1 MKYRSDILE
10 VIHES
15 ASEKFKIGAIS
26 EERMREY
33 DEMCLSS
40 ETGADEISAAQK
52 TKTEHADL
60 AAV

>member
-33 DEMCLSS
+33 DKMCLSS
-40 ETGADEISAAQK
+40 ETGADEASAAQK
-52 TKTEHADL
+52 TKTELADL